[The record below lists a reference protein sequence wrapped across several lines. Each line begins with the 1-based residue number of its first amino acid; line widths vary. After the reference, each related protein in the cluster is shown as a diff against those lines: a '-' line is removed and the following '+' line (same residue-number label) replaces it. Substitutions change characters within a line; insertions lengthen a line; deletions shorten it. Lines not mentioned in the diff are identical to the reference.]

1 MTVRAATILVLVVD
15 TGLWVLAAIA
25 FFWSKSD
32 PATKGLDDAAGVL
45 VTALCLVTALPA
57 LALAL
62 AGRWA
67 RIALWLALA
76 FPAGCLLLYAAAIIA
91 FW

>member
-1 MTVRAATILVLVVD
+1 MTVRSATLLVFGVDAA
-15 TGLWVLAAIA
+15 LWVLAAA
-25 FFWSKSD
+25 GLFLSKSD

-45 VTALCLVTALPA
+45 VTALFLVTALPA

-67 RIALWLALA
+67 RIALGLALA

>member
-1 MTVRAATILVLVVD
+1 MKWIAMLATLSVAP
-15 TGLWVLAAIA
+15 LWVLAAA
-25 FFWSKSD
+25 GLFLSKSD
-32 PATKGLDDAAGVL
+32 PATKGIDDAAGVL
-45 VTALCLVTALPA
+45 VTALFLVTALP
-57 LALAL
+57 AL

-76 FPAGCLLLYAAAIIA
+76 FPAGCLLLYAAAVIA